1 MLKELKKLLHYLEL
15 YRTIALKK
23 KNNVTK
29 KVLDIV
35 NRKITALESAIEIL
49 EERRKQDE

>member
-1 MLKELKKLLHYLEL
+1 MLKELNKLLHYLEL
-15 YRTIALKK
+15 YKLIALKK
-23 KNNVTK
+23 NNVSK